1 MSPLAFLKLKPQQL
15 MTSTSLFVVGVR
27 QMLISIA
34 YIILFGLVGSL
45 IFKKLNLPPLIGM
58 LIAGIL
64 IGPNFLNLL
73 DTSLL
78 EISSSIRKVAL
89 IIILTRA
96 GLGLDLDSLKRNGRP
111 ALLLSFIP
119 ATFELIAITI
129 FAPMFF
135 NITYLEAAILG
146 TVLAAVS
153 PAVIVP
159 RMLKLKEQGYKD
171 IPEMILAGASIDDI
185 YVIVLFTT
193 FTGLALG
200 NDVSILAYINIPIS
214 IILGIIVGII
224 SALILNQLFKY
235 LELVSV
241 MKVFVVLAFSFILV
255 SIEDGLNTLITFS
268 SLISI
273 MTIGITLSKINRE
286 LTKELSNIYAK
297 LWIIGEIFLFV
308 LVGAIVNLKYAYNIG
323 ILALLII
330 IIGLLFRMCGTFT
343 CLLKTKFNHKERL
356 FCMMAYL
363 PKATVQASI
372 GPLALAMG
380 LSSGELVLSFA
391 VLSIIFTA
399 PLGAILIDKTYQ
411 KLLTKDTNN

>member
-1 MSPLAFLKLKPQQL
+1 
-15 MTSTSLFVVGVR
+15 
-27 QMLISIA
+27 MLISIA

-224 SALILNQLFKY
+224 SALILNQLFKH
-235 LELVSV
+235 LELASV

-273 MTIGITLSKINRE
+273 MAIGITLSKINKE

>member
-1 MSPLAFLKLKPQQL
+1 

-27 QMLISIA
+27 HMLNSIA
-34 YIILFGLVGSL
+34 YIIIFGLVGSL

-58 LIAGIL
+58 LIAGIV

-73 DTSLL
+73 DSSLL
-78 EISSSIRKVAL
+78 AISPSIRKVAL

-96 GLGLDLDSLKRNGRP
+96 GLGLDLNSLKRNGRP
-111 ALLLSFIP
+111 AFLLSFIP
-119 ATFELIAITI
+119 ATFELVAIII
-129 FAPMFF
+129 FAPLFF
-135 NITYLEAAILG
+135 PISHLEAAILG

-159 RMLKLKEQGYKD
+159 RMLKLKEEGYKD

-200 NDVSILAYINIPIS
+200 KDVSVLAYINIPIS
-214 IILGIIVGII
+214 ILLGMVVGII
-224 SALILNQLFKY
+224 SALIINVLFKY
-235 LELVSV
+235 LKLDSIL
-241 MKVFVVLAFSFILV
+241 KVFVVLAFSFILV
-255 SIEDGLNTLITFS
+255 SIEDNLSSAITFS
-268 SLISI
+268 SLIAI
-273 MTIGITLSKINRE
+273 MSIGITLSKINRP
-286 LTKELSNIYAK
+286 LTKELSRIYAK
-297 LWIIGEIFLFV
+297 LWTIGEIFLFV

-323 ILALLII
+323 ILALTLI
-330 IIGLLFRMCGTFT
+330 IIGLLFRMLGTFT
-343 CLLKTKFNHKERL
+343 CLLKTKFNVKERL

-380 LSSGELVLSFA
+380 LNCGELVLSFA
-391 VLSIIFTA
+391 VLSIIFSA
-399 PLGAILIDKTYQ
+399 PLGAILIDKTY
-411 KLLTKDTNN
+411 KKMLVKDLN

>member
-1 MSPLAFLKLKPQQL
+1 
-15 MTSTSLFVVGVR
+15 
-27 QMLISIA
+27 
-34 YIILFGLVGSL
+34 
-45 IFKKLNLPPLIGM
+45 
-58 LIAGIL
+58 
-64 IGPNFLNLL
+64 
-73 DTSLL
+73 
-78 EISSSIRKVAL
+78 
-89 IIILTRA
+89 
-96 GLGLDLDSLKRNGRP
+96 
-111 ALLLSFIP
+111 
-119 ATFELIAITI
+119 
-129 FAPMFF
+129 MFF

-224 SALILNQLFKY
+224 SALILNQLFKH

-308 LVGAIVNLKYAYNIG
+308 LVGAIVNLKYAYNIC

-330 IIGLLFRMCGTFT
+330 IIGLLFRMCGTFS

>member
-146 TVLAAVS
+146 TGLAAVS

-224 SALILNQLFKY
+224 SALILNQLFKH

>member
-224 SALILNQLFKY
+224 SALILNQLFKH

-273 MTIGITLSKINRE
+273 MAIGITLSKINRE

>member
-1 MSPLAFLKLKPQQL
+1 
-15 MTSTSLFVVGVR
+15 
-27 QMLISIA
+27 MLNSIA

-224 SALILNQLFKY
+224 SALILNQLFKH

>member
-224 SALILNQLFKY
+224 SALILNQLFKH

>member
-224 SALILNQLFKY
+224 SALILN
-235 LELVSV
+235 
-241 MKVFVVLAFSFILV
+241 
-255 SIEDGLNTLITFS
+255 
-268 SLISI
+268 
-273 MTIGITLSKINRE
+273 
-286 LTKELSNIYAK
+286 
-297 LWIIGEIFLFV
+297 
-308 LVGAIVNLKYAYNIG
+308 
-323 ILALLII
+323 
-330 IIGLLFRMCGTFT
+330 
-343 CLLKTKFNHKERL
+343 
-356 FCMMAYL
+356 
-363 PKATVQASI
+363 
-372 GPLALAMG
+372 
-380 LSSGELVLSFA
+380 
-391 VLSIIFTA
+391 
-399 PLGAILIDKTYQ
+399 
-411 KLLTKDTNN
+411 

>member
-1 MSPLAFLKLKPQQL
+1 
-15 MTSTSLFVVGVR
+15 
-27 QMLISIA
+27 MLISIA

-224 SALILNQLFKY
+224 SALILNQLFKH

>member
-214 IILGIIVGII
+214 IILGIIV
-224 SALILNQLFKY
+224 LLN
-235 LELVSV
+235 
-241 MKVFVVLAFSFILV
+241 I
-255 SIEDGLNTLITFS
+255 
-268 SLISI
+268 
-273 MTIGITLSKINRE
+273 
-286 LTKELSNIYAK
+286 
-297 LWIIGEIFLFV
+297 
-308 LVGAIVNLKYAYNIG
+308 
-323 ILALLII
+323 
-330 IIGLLFRMCGTFT
+330 
-343 CLLKTKFNHKERL
+343 
-356 FCMMAYL
+356 
-363 PKATVQASI
+363 
-372 GPLALAMG
+372 
-380 LSSGELVLSFA
+380 
-391 VLSIIFTA
+391 
-399 PLGAILIDKTYQ
+399 
-411 KLLTKDTNN
+411 

>member
-27 QMLISIA
+27 QMLNSIA

-224 SALILNQLFKY
+224 SALILNQLFKH